1 MNHSRPGLPSSLL
14 LVAAVLGGCIL
25 ARGGTAGETSAA
37 TLKPAVITLHEFV
50 VRIQA
55 LQKQEADLW
64 TEFDLDRDRKVSEV
78 EVLAALARRQT
89 WFSDRFPDLFR
100 AVDGNHNR
108 KLSAGE
114 LDALAKRSGGP
125 VTLAVTERTKSVR
138 ERSNLDGAADLKA
151 GAGNAFT
158 FGDGDRVRAS
168 ATFATQYSYIKG
180 YDVVGGNFD
189 PVIGVLS
196 SGQTINVGD
205 FAIIIERLP

>member
-1 MNHSRPGLPSSLL
+1 MGPIRQRIPTALRHLAIAL
-14 LVAAVLGGCIL
+14 AGCI
-25 ARGGTAGETSAA
+25 AAQHGSAGDSTAAA
-37 TLKPAVITLHEFV
+37 EKTAMVTLHDFV

-55 LQKQEADLW
+55 LQKQDADLW

-89 WFSDRFPDLFR
+89 WFSERFPALFR
-100 AVDGNHNR
+100 AVDGDRNR
-108 KLSAGE
+108 KLGAGE
-114 LDALAKRSGGP
+114 LDALAKRSAGA
-125 VTLAVTERTKSVR
+125 VTLAVSERTKSVR
-138 ERSNLDGAADLKA
+138 ERSNLDAAGDLKG

-158 FGDGDRVRAS
+158 FGDGGRVRAS
-168 ATFATQYSYIKG
+168 ATFVTQYSYIKG

-205 FAIIIERLP
+205 FAIIIEKRP